1 MDGKMEPPNEMR
13 EKWMKELKMTMSQ
26 DRMKSILK
34 REKIVVEHAPKIE
47 PKFGTLAKVV
57 ESQIRKIEDNERSS
71 FKRGMELEWVQLC
84 PHCDMWVGR
93 LVEHMKCSS

>member
-57 ESQIRKIEDNERSS
+57 DS
-71 FKRGMELEWVQLC
+71 
-84 PHCDMWVGR
+84 
-93 LVEHMKCSS
+93 